1 MSYED
6 QIVHMENGVLH
17 SDSPRSRID
26 SIVENAF
33 LPGNDGPLVIHFHGG
48 LNNFQTAK
56 GIAERLS
63 PIYEEAGG
71 NPMFFAWESGLL
83 ETVEN
88 NLIEISKEKIFG
100 LVWKRV
106 RRIIERKTLQ
116 VIGGRDIGDLPN
128 VETNDVDMEIDEA
141 ISSDNVSEISKKE
154 FQHDVSITELSF
166 EERLQ
171 LETELQLDIELI
183 MEVQKISFGLKSPE
197 TIEMELNSR
206 SFSTVRGS
214 EATLMDPIALDKF
227 TERPLSGSRGIVS
240 SAKLVKAIVGVAARV
255 ISRYLKK
262 RDHGL
267 HATIIEEILR
277 TLYLSNIGGLI
288 WKTMKKDTT
297 DSFGSNPLAH
307 GGTAVLDAINTFS
320 NNGEEHDV
328 ILVGHSAGAIYAS
341 EFIKAADSSLHGNI
355 KFKVVLLAPAVTFKL
370 LDEVFDKH
378 RERIKDFRMF
388 TMTDE
393 NEKNDVLVKYLY
405 PHSLLYFVS
414 GVTESEVDMPLLG
427 MERYFDE
434 TLFSSSKFPSVG
446 RVRDLISRDFQ
457 NSVVLSE
464 STGRPA
470 GLNTKSYRHGDFDN
484 DETTMESVSHLIKN
498 GFQ

>member
-17 SDSPRSRID
+17 SDSPKGKID
-26 SIVENAF
+26 SIVKGAF
-33 LPGNDGPLVIHFHGG
+33 SSGNDGPLIIHFHGG
-48 LNNFQTAK
+48 LNNFETAK
-56 GIAERLS
+56 GIAQRLS
-63 PIYEEAGG
+63 PVYEEAGG
-71 NPMFFAWESGLL
+71 NPMFFAWESGLF

-128 VETNDVDMEIDEA
+128 LETNDVDIEIDNA
-141 ISSDNVSEISKKE
+141 IRADNVSGLSKKQ
-154 FQHDVSITELSF
+154 FQYDATLTELSF
-166 EERLQ
+166 EERLL
-171 LETELQLDIELI
+171 LETELQLDIELV
-183 MEVQKISFGLKSPE
+183 MEAEQISFGLKAPD
-197 TIEMELNSR
+197 IVEMELNSR
-206 SFSTVRGS
+206 SFNTVKGS
-214 EATLMDPIALDKF
+214 ERTLMDPLALDKF
-227 TERPLSGSRGIVS
+227 TERPASGSRGIVS

-255 ISRYLKK
+255 ISRYLKN

-277 TLYLSNIGGLI
+277 TLYLANVGGYI
-288 WKTMKKDTT
+288 WKTMKKDTA

-307 GGTAVLDAINTFS
+307 GGTAVLDSIKTFS
-320 NNGEEHDV
+320 SSGEERD
-328 ILVGHSAGAIYAS
+328 ITLIGHSAGAIYAS
-341 EFIKAADSSLHGNI
+341 EFIKAADSYLDDNI
-355 KFKVVLLAPAVTFKL
+355 KFKIILLAPAVTFKL
-370 LDEVFDKH
+370 MDEVFDKH
-378 RERIKDFRMF
+378 RSRISDFRMF

-393 NEKNDVLVKYLY
+393 NEKKDVLVKYLY

-434 TLFSSSKFPSVG
+434 TLFSSSKFSSVK
-446 RVRDLISRDFQ
+446 RVRDLISSDFQ
-457 NSVVLSE
+457 NGVIWSE
-464 STGRPA
+464 SLGNSA
-470 GLNTKSYRHGDFDN
+470 GLNTGSRTHGDFDN
-484 DETTMESVSHLIKN
+484 EEKTLESVSHIIKN
-498 GFQ
+498 GFA